1 MPICKPSG
9 EEGRALGSGAYA
21 GKNEGVPVAEAEIG
35 QKILVRLVDGCQ
47 SPAAYEVQ
55 CSAPR

>member
-21 GKNEGVPVAEAEIG
+21 GKNEGVRRWLKPKLAE
-35 QKILVRLVDGCQ
+35 Q
-47 SPAAYEVQ
+47 S
-55 CSAPR
+55 